1 MRPTGRFFCAVHSLH
16 PVFRVRRASCPS
28 PAAYLPASCFILRST
43 KRRAHLRRVSLI
55 AVAPK
60 ALLPLPAARS
70 PPRQS
75 APYPARRLCHTAFP
89 GGPLSRRMLHIAP
102 RKALHPLQALVLIRR
117 APPKQACFQTAP
129 DSPPSSQIDGLQS
142 KGRSQPRHRAVSGC
156 RRPPRTNA
164 PNKVRPPRTRA
175 PVPSL
180 FLSKS
185 GKSLRALPP
194 DLSEICHVQR
204 AESTLPHI

>member
-1 MRPTGRFFCAVHSLH
+1 
-16 PVFRVRRASCPS
+16 
-28 PAAYLPASCFILRST
+28 
-43 KRRAHLRRVSLI
+43 
-55 AVAPK
+55 
-60 ALLPLPAARS
+60 
-70 PPRQS
+70 
-75 APYPARRLCHTAFP
+75 
-89 GGPLSRRMLHIAP
+89 MLHIALDEAACSFATRLPHRCCPEGPSSAP
-102 RKALHPLQALVLIRR
+102 RSTLAAPSKRSISRPPPVSHSFSRRPAFPPNASHR
-117 APPKQACFQTAP
+117 APQSLASPAGACPHPARAAKASLLP
-129 DSPPSSQIDGLQS
+129 DSARFAPSSQIDGLQS

-204 AESTLPHI
+204 VESTLPHI

>member
-1 MRPTGRFFCAVHSLH
+1 MLH
-16 PVFRVRRASCPS
+16 IALDEAACSFATRLPHHCCPEGPS
-28 PAAYLPASCFILRST
+28 SAPRST
-43 KRRAHLRRVSLI
+43 
-55 AVAPK
+55 
-60 ALLPLPAARS
+60 LPAARS

-89 GGPLSRRMLHIAP
+89 VGPLSRRTLHIAP
-102 RKALHPLQALVLIRR
+102 RKALYPLPALVLIRH

-156 RRPPRTNA
+156 RRPPRTS
-164 PNKVRPPRTRA
+164 A

>member
-1 MRPTGRFFCAVHSLH
+1 
-16 PVFRVRRASCPS
+16 
-28 PAAYLPASCFILRST
+28 
-43 KRRAHLRRVSLI
+43 
-55 AVAPK
+55 
-60 ALLPLPAARS
+60 
-70 PPRQS
+70 
-75 APYPARRLCHTAFP
+75 
-89 GGPLSRRMLHIAP
+89 MLHIALDEAACSFATRLP
-102 RKALHPLQALVLIRR
+102 HRCCPEGPSSAPRSTLAALSKRSISRPPPVSHSFSRRPAFPPNASHRARKALHPLQALVLIRR
-117 APPKQACFQTAP
+117 APPKQAFFQTVP
-129 DSPPSSQIDGLQS
+129 DLPPSSQIDGLQS

>member
-1 MRPTGRFFCAVHSLH
+1 MLH
-16 PVFRVRRASCPS
+16 IAFDEAACSFATRLPHRCCPEGPS
-28 PAAYLPASCFILRST
+28 SAPRST
-43 KRRAHLRRVSLI
+43 L
-55 AVAPK
+55 
-60 ALLPLPAARS
+60 AA
-70 PPRQS
+70 RQS

-89 GGPLSRRMLHIAP
+89 GGPLSRRTLHIAP

-164 PNKVRPPRTRA
+164 PNKVCPPRTSA